1 MLQACKTSV
10 HVPARITQHLNV
22 SFPASLRHSPVR
34 PSVCRNCRDKIPDAL
49 LFRHQACLIPQDCKV
64 STWSPLRPHNSSCV
78 GPGGVVVPGF
88 MKQTRE
94 VLQLPMGEGLACPPN
109 LLEFVQLHGED
120 PTKLRP

>member
-1 MLQACKTSV
+1 MS
-10 HVPARITQHLNV
+10 H
-22 SFPASLRHSPVR
+22 SLPHSPVR
-34 PSVCRNCRDKIPDAL
+34 PYVCRNCRDKIPDAL

-120 PTKLRP
+120 PTKLKPCKTLVAYY